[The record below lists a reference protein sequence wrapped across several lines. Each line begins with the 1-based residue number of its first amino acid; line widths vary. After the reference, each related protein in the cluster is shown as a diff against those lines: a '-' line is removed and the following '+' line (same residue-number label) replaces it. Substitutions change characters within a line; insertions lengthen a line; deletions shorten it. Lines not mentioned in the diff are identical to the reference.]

1 MVSKQVTRITIGVQ
15 GMTCASCVRY
25 VEEALTEVPG
35 VESASVNLAT
45 ERATVELDPLTVPAS
60 LLSDVL
66 DDAGYGAVVDVVT
79 MNVGGMTCASCVGYV
94 ERALNEVPG
103 VVSSSVN
110 LATERATV
118 RYLAGATGVDQLREA
133 VDDAGYSV
141 EGVADDTANEGADS
155 ERLARVREI
164 RDLKRKVALAGSVGI
179 VLMTLMYIPLEV
191 LGLTAFQLNLV
202 LWVMATPVQFWAGA
216 QFYRSAWGA
225 LKHTTANMNTLVAV
239 GTSVAYAYSTAATFF
254 GGVFEEA
261 HLLHAH
267 SVFGHSTGTY
277 FDASAIIIAL
287 ILLGRLLEARAKG
300 RTSESIRK
308 LMGLRPRTA
317 LVVRDG
323 QQVELPIDEVVVD
336 DVVVVRPGEKVAVD
350 GAVVEGASSVDES
363 MLTGES
369 MPVEKTA
376 GDAVYA
382 ATVNGTGGLRFRAT
396 RVGADTV
403 LSQVIRLVQDAQGS
417 KAPIQRTADV
427 VASYFVPA
435 VLTIAVVTWA
445 VWLYWGPPPA
455 LTIAILNAVAVL
467 VIACPCALGLA
478 TPTAII
484 VGTGKGA
491 ERGILIRNAEALERA
506 HTVTTVV
513 LDKTGTLTRGQPV
526 VTDLITADGMSE
538 NEMLRLAASAES
550 GSEHPLGQA
559 IRTAATER
567 GLTLA
572 EAAQFQ
578 AFPGH
583 GVQAQVEG
591 KSVAL
596 GNAALLQQR
605 GLALNG
611 MQSSGQELT
620 SQGKTAMW
628 VVVDGKVTGLLAVA
642 DTLKPSAKEA
652 VSALRHIGLEVVML
666 TGDNWPTAEAIAREA
681 GIDKVVSE
689 VLPQDKAAEVR
700 KLQEESRVV
709 AMVGDGINDAPA
721 LAQAD
726 VAIAMGTGTDL
737 AMETAQ
743 ITLMRGDLRGV
754 PEAVALSRATIRTI
768 RQNLFWA
775 FFYNTALIPIAAG
788 VLYLVFGGSG
798 VPIGP
803 LRYILGDFGFLN
815 PVMAAAA
822 MAFSSVS
829 VVSNSL
835 RLRGARIQT

>member
-1 MVSKQVTRITIGVQ
+1 M
-15 GMTCASCVRY
+15 
-25 VEEALTEVPG
+25 
-35 VESASVNLAT
+35 
-45 ERATVELDPLTVPAS
+45 
-60 LLSDVL
+60 
-66 DDAGYGAVVDVVT
+66 
-79 MNVGGMTCASCVGYV
+79 
-94 ERALNEVPG
+94 
-103 VVSSSVN
+103 
-110 LATERATV
+110 
-118 RYLAGATGVDQLREA
+118 
-133 VDDAGYSV
+133 
-141 EGVADDTANEGADS
+141 
-155 ERLARVREI
+155 
-164 RDLKRKVALAGSVGI
+164 
-179 VLMTLMYIPLEV
+179 
-191 LGLTAFQLNLV
+191 
-202 LWVMATPVQFWAGA
+202 
-216 QFYRSAWGA
+216 
-225 LKHTTANMNTLVAV
+225 
-239 GTSVAYAYSTAATFF
+239 
-254 GGVFEEA
+254 
-261 HLLHAH
+261 
-267 SVFGHSTGTY
+267 
-277 FDASAIIIAL
+277 
-287 ILLGRLLEARAKG
+287 
-300 RTSESIRK
+300 
-308 LMGLRPRTA
+308 
-317 LVVRDG
+317 
-323 QQVELPIDEVVVD
+323 
-336 DVVVVRPGEKVAVD
+336 
-350 GAVVEGASSVDES
+350 
-363 MLTGES
+363 
-369 MPVEKTA
+369 
-376 GDAVYA
+376 YA

-435 VLTIAVVTWA
+435 VLTIAVITWA

-559 IRTAATER
+559 IRAAATER

-611 MQSSGQELT
+611 MQSRGQELT

-642 DTLKPSAKEA
+642 DTLKPGAKEA
-652 VSALRHIGLEVVML
+652 VSALRRLGLEVVML
-666 TGDNWPTAEAIAREA
+666 TGDNRPTAEAIAREA
-681 GIDKVVSE
+681 GIDKVVAE

>member
-1 MVSKQVTRITIGVQ
+1 MVSKQTTRMTIGVQ

-25 VEEALTEVPG
+25 VEEALTETPG
-35 VESASVNLAT
+35 VESVSVNLAT
-45 ERATVELDPLTVPAS
+45 EQAMVELDPVAVPAS
-60 LLSDVL
+60 LIADVL
-66 DDAGYGAVVDVVT
+66 DDAGYGALVDTVT
-79 MNVGGMTCASCVGYV
+79 LNVGGMTCASCVGYV
-94 ERALNEVPG
+94 EQALNEVPG
-103 VVSSSVN
+103 VVSSAVN

-118 RYLAGATGVDQLREA
+118 RYLSGATGVEQMREA
-133 VDDAGYSV
+133 VDDAGYVV
-141 EGVADDTANEGADS
+141 EGVVDDTSDEEADS
-155 ERLARVREI
+155 ERLARTREI
-164 RDLKRKVALAGSVGI
+164 RDLKRKVALAGSAGVVI
-179 VLMTLMYIPLEV
+179 MALMYIPLDV
-191 LGLTAFQLNLV
+191 LGLTSFQLNLI
-202 LWVMATPVQFWAGA
+202 LWAMTTPVQFWAGA

-225 LKHTTANMNTLVAV
+225 LKHRTANMNTLVAL
-239 GTSVAYAYSTAATFF
+239 GTTVAYAYSTAVTFF
-254 GGVFEEA
+254 EGFFA
-261 HLLHAH
+261 QAQLLHSQ

-300 RTSESIRK
+300 RTSEAIRK

-323 QQVELPIDEVVVD
+323 QQVELPIEQVAVG
-336 DVVVVRPGEKVAVD
+336 DVVVVRPGERVAVD
-350 GAVVEGASSVDES
+350 GEVVEGASSLDES

-369 MPVEKTA
+369 MPVEKAA
-376 GDAVYA
+376 GDPVYA
-382 ATVNGTGGLRFRAT
+382 ATVNGTGALQYRAT
-396 RVGADTV
+396 RVGTDTV
-403 LSQVIRLVQDAQGS
+403 LSQVIRLVQEAQGS
-417 KAPIQRTADV
+417 KAPIQRAVDV

-435 VLTIAVVTWA
+435 VLFIAVVTWA
-445 VWLYWGPPPA
+445 VWLYWGPSPA

-506 HTVTTVV
+506 HKVTTVV

-526 VTDLITADGMSE
+526 VTDVIAVDGLGDD
-538 NEMLRLAASAES
+538 EMLRLAAGAES

-559 IRTAATER
+559 IRRAAAER
-567 GLTLA
+567 GM
-572 EAAQFQ
+572 EASQALQFQ
-578 AFPGH
+578 ALPGH

-591 KSVAL
+591 RTVFL
-596 GNAALLQQR
+596 GNLGLLQR
-605 GLALNG
+605 EGLSLNG
-611 MQSSGQELT
+611 LQTNADALT

-628 VVVDGKVTGLLAVA
+628 VAVDGEVAGLIAVA
-642 DTLKPSAKEA
+642 DTLKPESREA
-652 VSALRHIGLEVVML
+652 VGALQRLGLEVVML
-666 TGDNWPTAEAIAREA
+666 TGDNRPTAEAVADEA
-681 GIDKVVSE
+681 GINRVVAE
-689 VLPQDKAAEVR
+689 VLPQDKAAQVKR
-700 KLQEESRVV
+700 LQEEGRVV

-737 AMETAQ
+737 AMETSQ
-743 ITLMRGDLRGV
+743 VTLMRGDLRGV
-754 PEAVALSRATIRTI
+754 PEAIALSRATIRTI

-788 VLYLVFGGSG
+788 VLYLVFSGGG
-798 VPIGP
+798 VPVGP

-829 VVSNSL
+829 VVTNSL
-835 RLRGARIQT
+835 RLRGARIRV